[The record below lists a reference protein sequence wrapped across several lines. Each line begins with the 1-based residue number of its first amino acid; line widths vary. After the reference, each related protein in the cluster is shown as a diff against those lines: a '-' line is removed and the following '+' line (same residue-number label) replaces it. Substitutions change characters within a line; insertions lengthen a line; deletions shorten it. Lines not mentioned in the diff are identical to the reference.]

1 MFENGDVSLLAGTHA
16 LELGAQLFALLGKL
30 GILDDVIINTL
41 FVIGAHVGDDGLHL
55 IDAHAGLDIITQV
68 VEQQH
73 PLLVVTDLLLVVRD
87 FTLELVLTTG
97 HTHIFQHIA
106 ESRLVYLFHIGTT
119 D

>member
-1 MFENGDVSLLAGTHA
+1 MFENGDVRLLAGTPA
-16 LELGAQLFALLGKL
+16 LQPGAQLFALLGKL

-41 FVIGAHVGDDGLHL
+41 FVIGAHVGDDGLHFV
-55 IDAHAGLDIITQV
+55 DAHAWLDIVAQV